1 MIPSRVVAR
10 IGARAAHEELTR
22 QAGSTPVHRG
32 LTAPRSTATVHH
44 GSVRLGLSLDLPY
57 PIDIARAS
65 TEIQRHA
72 AERVTRLTGMPIDRV
87 TLTVQQLVPEENP
100 ARLRAR

>member
-10 IGARAAHEELTR
+10 IGARAAHEELAR

-32 LTAPRSTATVHH
+32 LTAPRSTATLHH
-44 GSVRLGLSLDLPY
+44 GSVRLVLTLDLPY

-65 TEIQRHA
+65 TEIQRH
-72 AERVTRLTGMPIDRV
+72 VTEQVVRLTGMSIDRV
-87 TLTVQQLVPEENP
+87 TLSVQQLVLAEDP
-100 ARLRAR
+100 ASLRAR